1 MIELPVAEGSSLAG
15 LSLAEMY
22 NRFQIRLLVCAVE
35 HGDEVR
41 IPDGEYRMRAGD
53 RLHIAASHKDLE
65 AFLKQ
70 MESVRTKSKKSLFVE
85 PEELV
90 TILHFSLAHLVCR

>member
-1 MIELPVAEGSSLAG
+1 
-15 LSLAEMY
+15 MY

-35 HGDEVR
+35 HGDEVC

-65 AFLKQ
+65 AFFKANGK
-70 MESVRTKSKKSLFVE
+70 RKDKIKKVIICGAGRVGYYLALQLSTLGMQIKIIE
-85 PEELV
+85 QNRQRCEEL
-90 TILHFSLAHLVCR
+90 